1 MKKFISIGINLFVI
15 AICMYVLNK
24 NDIHVMRADSLNK
37 NSGNSSLSTN
47 VGAAIMNN
55 NDSGAVTKKDSNS
68 NVMISDNMGLN
79 IASANVKKPDVQANT
94 SNTSQ
99 QNVQISAIGG
109 TTLETQVGTM
119 SAYGPNC
126 AGCSGHL
133 GGGFDASGGNYI
145 YNDLTYGNVRIVA
158 GDPKYPYGTMIKVSN
173 SKLGEFNA
181 IVLDRG
187 GAIGIGRRFM
197 FDLLFASE
205 AEAASFGTSYDVV
218 FEVLRY
224 GY

>member
-1 MKKFISIGINLFVI
+1 MKKFISIGINIFVI

-24 NDIHVMRADSLNK
+24 NDVHVMRADSLNK
-37 NSGNSSLSTN
+37 NSGTSSFSTN
-47 VGAAIMNN
+47 VGAAINKNN
-55 NDSGAVTKKDSNS
+55 NDSSTTNKDSNN
-68 NVMISDNMGLN
+68 NVMIPDNMSLN
-79 IASANVKKPDVQANT
+79 IANANVKTPDVQVST
-94 SNTSQ
+94 PQ

-109 TTLETQVGTM
+109 AALETQVGTM

-126 AGCSGHL
+126 VGCSGHL

-145 YNDLTYGNVRIVA
+145 YNDPTYGNVRIVA

-205 AEAASFGTSYDVV
+205 AEAASFGTCYDVV